1 MRASAS
7 NTKHAVGTSNPNS
20 QDTTIPHDIVSTHI
34 STWCLR
40 SDNVDANT
48 LPNKFWAFKALPN
61 LTLSKRMLPS
71 LSSIRSGDSSDS
83 CDTDISDIHWPHP
96 NAPNLV
102 WTSCDSRLSN
112 LCQLPQLPRRA
123 PNCATGLGL
132 SSRGAWQSE
141 KTEKRNTCISRFWT
155 NSIESLWICSACSV
169 VWLSL
174 DFSHFVQLAIWV
186 PCDPGFCWEQITNNH
201 YTFGAFAAY
210 SATLDSLSPSN
221 HGLVVFDLTCR
232 FGHPGQNFNT
242 SKWHGGEH
250 RTIVSSQLAVTMFK
264 HV

>member
-1 MRASAS
+1 MLMQTRFQ
-7 NTKHAVGTSNPNS
+7 TSS
-20 QDTTIPHDIVSTHI
+20 E
-34 STWCLR
+34 
-40 SDNVDANT
+40 
-48 LPNKFWAFKALPN
+48 
-61 LTLSKRMLPS
+61 LSKPCQTLLYQKECCRAFPRYAPVTPVTLVTLTYLTYTDPIQT
-71 LSSIRSGDSSDS
+71 LQIWSGPRVTHVSV
-83 CDTDISDIHWPHP
+83 ISANFP
-96 NAPNLV
+96 NFPVAHQIAPLV
-102 WTSCDSRLSN
+102 
-112 LCQLPQLPRRA
+112 
-123 PNCATGLGL
+123 LGL